1 MATSLSSGKQ
11 ITTLN
16 EEISNLSKQLSKEKS
31 TVSSLLEEKKR
42 LKSDFKIR
50 EDELLDKQIQLEN
63 KIKELDNIL
72 YVNGMKSRKKNQR
85 ANVSKSANQKKHKA
99 NVKKS
104 KKSGSKESLASP
116 SKPRSFL
123 RWSPT
128 GRIFDLCGKIT
139 SSSNTEIESDTSVY
153 DNASASNPQ
162 EPTNKRFPSSTS
174 FLDRFT
180 RLLRQNTCIHPLVVL

>member
-1 MATSLSSGKQ
+1 MLHLFRIAFILYLRTELFAQPHFLSMRQ
-11 ITTLN
+11 
-16 EEISNLSKQLSKEKS
+16 
-31 TVSSLLEEKKR
+31 
-42 LKSDFKIR
+42 
-50 EDELLDKQIQLEN
+50 
-63 KIKELDNIL
+63 
-72 YVNGMKSRKKNQR
+72 YVNGMKSRKKNQS

-123 RWSPT
+123 RWLPT

-139 SSSNTEIESDTSVY
+139 SSSNTESESDTSVC

-162 EPTNKRFPSSTS
+162 EPTHKGFPSSTS
-174 FLDRFT
+174 FLGRFSK
-180 RLLRQNTCIHPLVVL
+180 LQRQNSCIYPLAVF